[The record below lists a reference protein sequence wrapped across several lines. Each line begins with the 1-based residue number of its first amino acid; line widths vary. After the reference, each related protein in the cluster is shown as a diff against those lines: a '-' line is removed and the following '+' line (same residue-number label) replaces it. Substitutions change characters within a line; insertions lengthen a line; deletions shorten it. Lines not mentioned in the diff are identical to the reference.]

1 MSALNLKSVHQVD
14 VETFNSTSPMSSS
27 WWCQRKS
34 QEEHQGQRGLLSADQ
49 ERLHK
54 MSRQSMKYL
63 LNVWAKVAVR
73 PTDGTLL
80 ASHELLAWLKI
91 ITPSFFT
98 ESSSVSFFF
107 FLLDLTTC
115 SLSLYWSRLKKK
127 KFDWW
132 KAYELLS
139 LLHFS
144 QEELNS
150 AWQLC
155 FTACVDAIAARCPC
169 SYDNLCCCHY

>member
-49 ERLHK
+49 ERLHN

-80 ASHELLAWLKI
+80 ASHELLARLKI

-107 FLLDLTTC
+107 FTR
-115 SLSLYWSRLKKK
+115 SHNSFS
-127 KFDWW
+127 F
-132 KAYELLS
+132 S
-139 LLHFS
+139 LLK
-144 QEELNS
+144 QTEEKKVWLMKG
-150 AWQLC
+150 LR
-155 FTACVDAIAARCPC
+155 AAVFIT
-169 SYDNLCCCHY
+169 LLTGGA